1 MSVKSLITYICI
13 GAAIVLSVASIVLS
27 IRKARD

>member
-13 GAAIVLSVASIVLS
+13 GAAIALSVAAIVLS
-27 IRKARD
+27 IRKTRD

>member
-13 GAAIVLSVASIVLS
+13 GVAIALSVAAIVLS
-27 IRKARD
+27 IRKAHD